1 MSADTLPP
9 DVTHP
14 SDRPPP
20 RADVCPEQSTW
31 LELLGDRED
40 PEALGRRPDLQTHL
54 ESCVACQAA
63 VDEVRRYQ
71 TLLLRARVP
80 GLTQDQRQAV
90 EDRVRMMA
98 GQWVPPPRVSPKLAW
113 GVALCAAAVLVALV
127 ARPFVVRRA
136 EHLEEFSRRLA
147 EATLPATDRP
157 FATGQAGQG
166 VLTGAVEGGVQVA
179 DRDGAWRGMHPGE
192 RLHPGMRLRTDGAAG
207 RLVVPGRFELRLAP
221 ATELEV
227 LAVSKLEE
235 GHGPADGAFRLRG
248 GEVDCTVEKLLPAQR
263 FVVMFAGFRAS
274 VVGTRFT
281 VQHTTSS
288 AGVQVQVSE
297 GAVRVDQAD
306 DWWKAPSS
314 DTMTTVR
321 AGNRWHYD
329 AGRMALEPIP
339 LPGNQASVPASP
351 APVAVPTPIAAAPV
365 AGSAPPAPAQPAA
378 TESSDPQGSR
388 GAVQAHAGT
397 RPGRDSRL
405 TPPAEGTRTPR
416 NFLIEVPPQEMAPD
430 EGLPN
435 K

>member
-1 MSADTLPP
+1 MSVDTLPP
-9 DVTHP
+9 TASAV
-14 SDRPPP
+14 
-20 RADVCPEQSTW
+20 VCPEQSSW
-31 LELLGDRED
+31 LEWLGDRED
-40 PEALGRRPDLQTHL
+40 PEALVRRPDLQAHL
-54 ESCVACQAA
+54 ESCVACKAA

-80 GLTQDQRQAV
+80 GLSPEQRQAI
-90 EDRVRMMA
+90 EERVRMMA
-98 GQWVPPPRVSPKLAW
+98 GQWVPPPRVSPKVAW
-113 GVALCAAAVLVALV
+113 GMALCAAAVLVALV

-147 EATLPATDRP
+147 EATLPATDRA
-157 FATGQAGQG
+157 FAPGQAGMG

-179 DRDGAWRGMHPGE
+179 DRDGAWRAMAPGE
-192 RLHPGMRLRTDGAAG
+192 RLRAGMRLRTDAASG
-207 RLVVPGRFELRLAP
+207 RVMVPGRFELRLAP

-227 LAVSKLEE
+227 LAVSKLDE
-235 GHGPADGAFRLRG
+235 GHAPADGAFRLRA
-248 GEVDCTVEKLLPAQR
+248 GEVDCTVEKLLPTQH

-297 GAVRVDQAD
+297 GAVRVDQSD

-339 LPGNQASVPASP
+339 LPGNQASVQGNQGQSPVKVVAP
-351 APVAVPTPIAAAPV
+351 APVAAPV
-365 AGSAPPAPAQPAA
+365 IADVPVAEPVAVQPSDLQVNHGPAQGHGAA
-378 TESSDPQGSR
+378 K
-388 GAVQAHAGT
+388 V
-397 RPGRDSRL
+397 PGKDARL
-405 TPPAEGTRTPR
+405 TPPAEANRTPPR
-416 NFLIEVPPQEMAPD
+416 NFLIEVPPQEMSPD